1 MINNVLPIIL
11 GILGLLSAYF
21 VYLKVKSSP
30 EGTGKVK
37 EIGDEIHL
45 GAMVFMASEYKRL
58 ACILCCL
65 YCCFIFQF
73 RLGNSNFFFCGSCMF
88 RCCRFYWNVYCNKS

>member
-1 MINNVLPIIL
+1 MISNLLPIIL

-30 EGTGKVK
+30 EGKGKVK

-45 GAMVFMASEYKRL
+45 GAMVFMSSEYKRL
-58 ACILCCL
+58 ALFCLVCI
-65 YCCFIFQF
+65 
-73 RLGNSNFFFCGSCMF
+73 
-88 RCCRFYWNVYCNKS
+88 